1 MKAGYCLIWMFGIA
15 LSSSPSLVTD
25 SIYCPQHESGQPRLP
40 IRVMLRNQSS
50 STIQIIKVAVRNN
63 EVWPAR
69 PTSFSQNCP
78 IEWCQVWPHRLRH
91 SEQCEVKMMPTES
104 EIASC
109 SLEIHYKHRD
119 YFGCARVNL
128 QRTSSLY
135 WQGIRFDATLTT
147 VWCGARYLGKQQTR
161 ISRFIVNGLECK
173 EINGLRILRP
183 GKVSV
188 FGAPLP
194 GNACEGEDVF
204 VIVETEN
211 GNSIAARVRAVSRF
225 PISAIKLDEQESLAL
240 DEERFW
246 KMWGTYQMS
255 ALTVPSYVC
264 LMGCPSHRH
273 GTEQEALAKLQDNY
287 LLQRNSL
294 HGSGLGYVFVCK
306 SAQFQALEKFGSIV
320 DGLLTNPLEGFP
332 AGKEQERGP
341 LSGIV
346 TLCTSLFC
354 SCTVVC
360 FDNDTS

>member
-1 MKAGYCLIWMFGIA
+1 M
-15 LSSSPSLVTD
+15 
-25 SIYCPQHESGQPRLP
+25 
-40 IRVMLRNQSS
+40 
-50 STIQIIKVAVRNN
+50 
-63 EVWPAR
+63 
-69 PTSFSQNCP
+69 
-78 IEWCQVWPHRLRH
+78 
-91 SEQCEVKMMPTES
+91 
-104 EIASC
+104 
-109 SLEIHYKHRD
+109 
-119 YFGCARVNL
+119 
-128 QRTSSLY
+128 
-135 WQGIRFDATLTT
+135 
-147 VWCGARYLGKQQTR
+147 
-161 ISRFIVNGLECK
+161 
-173 EINGLRILRP
+173 
-183 GKVSV
+183 
-188 FGAPLP
+188 P